1 MRQHLAKMSSKAED
15 DGLSEADVARM
26 LNEK

>member
-1 MRQHLAKMSSKAED
+1 MTQHLSKMSTQAEK

-26 LNEK
+26 LNDK